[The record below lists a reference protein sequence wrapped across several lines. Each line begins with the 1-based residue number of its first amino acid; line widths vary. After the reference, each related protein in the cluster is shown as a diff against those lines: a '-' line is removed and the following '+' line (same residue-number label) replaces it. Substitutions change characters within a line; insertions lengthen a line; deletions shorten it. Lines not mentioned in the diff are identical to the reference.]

1 MRGVCV
7 METRTN
13 KRKNKLPVSL
23 IMFISLLCFIS
34 FYIGWGYGQ
43 ASAYK
48 KMHDDVTPAPKAPEH
63 IRK

>member
-1 MRGVCV
+1 

-43 ASAYK
+43 ASAYLK
-48 KMHDDVTPAPKAPEH
+48 KHDGVNLAPRSK
-63 IRK
+63 